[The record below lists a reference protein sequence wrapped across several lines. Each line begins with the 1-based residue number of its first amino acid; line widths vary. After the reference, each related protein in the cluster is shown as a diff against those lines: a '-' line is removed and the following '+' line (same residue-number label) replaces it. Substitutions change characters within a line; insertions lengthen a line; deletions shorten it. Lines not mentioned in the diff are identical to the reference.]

1 MSKLRTCGMN
11 YFEGGRWCV
20 RVFFRMRICIYTLG
34 IWVVEEGRMGTHKD
48 ENAMCDDE
56 SCANGEADWY
66 HVVLASGSI

>member
-1 MSKLRTCGMN
+1 MSKLWIWGMN
-11 YFEGGRWCV
+11 CFWGGGWCV
-20 RVFFRMRICIYTLG
+20 RVFSDEDMYIYL
-34 IWVVEEGRMGTHKD
+34 ISVVKEGGMGTHKD

>member
-1 MSKLRTCGMN
+1 
-11 YFEGGRWCV
+11 
-20 RVFFRMRICIYTLG
+20 MRIFIYTLG
-34 IWVVEEGRMGTHKD
+34 IWVVEEGGMGTHED

>member
-1 MSKLRTCGMN
+1 MLEFFSDEDMYIYICN
-11 YFEGGRWCV
+11 AGGGG
-20 RVFFRMRICIYTLG
+20 G
-34 IWVVEEGRMGTHKD
+34 IGTHED

>member
-1 MSKLRTCGMN
+1 ML
-11 YFEGGRWCV
+11 
-20 RVFFRMRICIYTLG
+20 VFFRMRIWIYTLG
-34 IWVVEEGRMGTHKD
+34 IWVVEERGGMGTHKD

>member
-1 MSKLRTCGMN
+1 
-11 YFEGGRWCV
+11 
-20 RVFFRMRICIYTLG
+20 MRICIYTLG
-34 IWVVEEGRMGTHKD
+34 IWVVEERGGMGTHED

>member
-1 MSKLRTCGMN
+1 MSKLRTWGMN

-20 RVFFRMRICIYTLG
+20 RVFSNEDMYIYLRYLG
-34 IWVVEEGRMGTHKD
+34 SGGGGEWGTHKD

>member
-1 MSKLRTCGMN
+1 
-11 YFEGGRWCV
+11 
-20 RVFFRMRICIYTLG
+20 MRICIYRYLCSG
-34 IWVVEEGRMGTHKD
+34 GGGMGTHED

>member
-1 MSKLRTCGMN
+1 MLEFFSDEDMYIYLRYLGS
-11 YFEGGRWCV
+11 GGGGEW
-20 RVFFRMRICIYTLG
+20 
-34 IWVVEEGRMGTHKD
+34 GTHKD

>member
-1 MSKLRTCGMN
+1 MYIS
-11 YFEGGRWCV
+11 
-20 RVFFRMRICIYTLG
+20 
-34 IWVVEEGRMGTHKD
+34 VVEEKGGIGTHKD